1 MKIINIKTLV
11 VLAVILPALSSC
23 NIYKP
28 YKTPEVKTD
37 DLYRTDAAPADT
49 TNMALMPWQELFT
62 DPNLRELIDSALTN
76 NFDYR
81 TAIYKVEE
89 ANAAFAQG
97 RAAFFPTL
105 NLSPSG
111 TLTEV
116 QDQPHSES
124 YNLSAVASWEIDI
137 FGRLRSAKRAAKA
150 ALLQSIAY
158 KRAVETQMVASVAN
172 GYYTLLSLDKQL
184 AIYDQTIIL
193 WTETVSKMEAMMEA
207 GSATLAA
214 VEQSRANLYSAQ
226 AARQDILYNI
236 RATENSL
243 RLLVGLPAGSI
254 TRGTFEDQTLTS
266 DLHIGVPSQ
275 LLANRPDVQQ
285 AESGVRYAFAKTN
298 VARAAFYPK
307 FTITA
312 TGGYANDATVS
323 FSPRFFGNF
332 VAGILQPIF
341 NGGVNRANLRIA
353 KAQQEEALLAF
364 QKSLVGAGIEVSN
377 ILYNYSTTTEKLDA
391 RQKQVASLE
400 SAVYA
405 TNELFKLDTKTSYL
419 EVLTAQQSLLNAQIG
434 QIGDQ
439 LAQLQNVV
447 NLYQALGG
455 GWERPVE
462 KEKK

>member
-116 QDQPHSES
+116 QDLPHSES

-377 ILYNYSTTTEKLDA
+377 ILYNYSSTTEKLDA

>member
-116 QDQPHSES
+116 QDLPHSES

-341 NGGVNRANLRIA
+341 NGGVNRAKLRIA

>member
-116 QDQPHSES
+116 QDLPHSES

>member
-116 QDQPHSES
+116 QDLPHSES

-158 KRAVETQMVASVAN
+158 KRAVETQMVSSVAN

-193 WTETVSKMEAMMEA
+193 WTETVSKMEGMMEA
-207 GSATLAA
+207 GAATKAA

-226 AARQDILYNI
+226 VARQDILYNI

-254 TRGTFEDQTLTS
+254 PRGTFEDQTLTS

-400 SAVYA
+400 SAVEA
-405 TNELFKLDTKTSYL
+405 TNYLFELDTKTSYL

>member
-76 NFDYR
+76 NFDYH

-116 QDQPHSES
+116 QDLPHSES

>member
-116 QDQPHSES
+116 QDLPHSES

-405 TNELFKLDTKTSYL
+405 TNKLFKLDTKTSYL